1 MDGSQA
7 PLGVAGGS
15 TRLNV
20 GREEMMLMSLTQ
32 RRWIKL
38 AAVLA
43 VLAPVSIASAGS
55 IPLGTSGWT
64 ASWDAALDPFLAIV
78 VDGQDANS
86 VFIEKNAQFTTAG
99 LTPIDVVFT
108 QTAPGALPNIVI
120 NDEAITNQTGQ
131 SWVEFEMSLTG
142 AAAFNPAAT
151 LASGGPAPI
160 GFAIGPFTT
169 AAFSGGNQVLTIGG
183 GSVADGATWF
193 PGVAVPNGGALV
205 ITATP
210 SGGPPFATFTLRE
223 RPIVP
228 EPTGLGAFALVS
240 LALLRRR

>member
-1 MDGSQA
+1 
-7 PLGVAGGS
+7 
-15 TRLNV
+15 
-20 GREEMMLMSLTQ
+20 MLMSHAR
-32 RRWIKL
+32 RRWINL
-38 AAVLA
+38 AVVLA
-43 VLAPVSIASAGS
+43 VVTPASIASAGT

-64 ASWDAALDPFLAIV
+64 ASWDATLDPFLAIV

-86 VFIEKNAQFTTAG
+86 VFIEKNAQFTSPN

-120 NDEAITNQTGQ
+120 VDEAITNQTGQ

-151 LASGGPAPI
+151 AASGGPAPI

-169 AAFSGGNQVLTIGG
+169 AVFSAGNQVLTIGG
-183 GSVADGATWF
+183 GSIANGSTWF
-193 PGVAVPNGGALV
+193 PGVAVPQGGSLY

-210 SGGPPFATFTLRE
+210 TGGTPFATFTLRE

-228 EPTGLGAFALVS
+228 EPATFGMLALAS
-240 LALLRRR
+240 LTLLRRGRR